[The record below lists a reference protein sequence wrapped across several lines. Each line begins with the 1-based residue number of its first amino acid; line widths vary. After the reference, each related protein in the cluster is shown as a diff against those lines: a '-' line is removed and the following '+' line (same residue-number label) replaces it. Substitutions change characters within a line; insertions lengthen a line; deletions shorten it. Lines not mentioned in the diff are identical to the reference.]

1 MARPYAMLRGVM
13 VANDDTQE
21 SIGRLLLLTKAAVS
35 HRFNNHTPWKLDE
48 MYMLM
53 DRYHLPYSELN
64 LYFPKDGR
72 NE

>member
-1 MARPYAMLRGVM
+1 MARSYAMLRGVM

-35 HRFNNHTPWKLDE
+35 QRFNNHTPWKLDE

>member
-35 HRFNNHTPWKLDE
+35 QRFNNHTPWKLDE

>member
-1 MARPYAMLRGVM
+1 MARTYAKLRGAM
-13 VANDDTQE
+13 AANDDTQE
-21 SIGRLLLLTKAAVS
+21 DIGRLLLMTKAAVS
-35 HRFNNHTPWKLDE
+35 QRFGNHTPWKLDE

-64 LYFPKDGR
+64 LYFPKGGR

>member
-1 MARPYAMLRGVM
+1 MARPYAMLRSVM

-35 HRFNNHTPWKLDE
+35 QRFNNHTPWKLDE